1 MPRKSAIK
9 KKLLNHFY
17 RHFHGA
23 INFVFPRGEF
33 LKLLPDILYCE
44 LPTIYIYMWFICSGS
59 WLYTIILLN
68 TRFLYDYISRQYNI
82 HFYSQFNISYTFFFV
97 IFISNRK
104 RGWQKKNFIQI
115 KFVSDLLRFTSLR
128 HRIYL
133 KRNIYIKYGKKDRKQ
148 SERKTVCVRLPRYK
162 LLRFVI

>member
-1 MPRKSAIK
+1 MFF
-9 KKLLNHFY
+9 L
-17 RHFHGA
+17 
-23 INFVFPRGEF
+23 VGEF
-33 LKLLPDILYCE
+33 LKLFPDILYCE

-148 SERKTVCVRLPRYK
+148 SERKTVCVCGYQDINYYGLLYK
-162 LLRFVI
+162 YFFSFSFYEIICNR